1 MQSIYNRTF
10 EIIPMLLVEV
20 LWYLLIT
27 SILNFG
33 QSYIEAYY
41 GRSDRRNGGTVKAV
55 TATEETNH

>member
-1 MQSIYNRTF
+1 
-10 EIIPMLLVEV
+10 MLLVEV

-41 GRSDRRNGGTVKAV
+41 GRSDRRNGGTVKAA
-55 TATEETNH
+55 TATEDTNH